1 MFTVPAAGATPGDP
15 AIAYSS
21 GDRPPFYVYWSPD
34 GRALSFLTTEID
46 GLALRLAPADA
57 SAPAA
62 VVRTGAPM
70 YWSWA
75 DPSRLLVHSGGEGLA
90 GFFGEVRPDGVST
103 EPTAIL
109 AGSFRVPAVSSDG
122 RFRAFATPGEA
133 TPAARSCSRRAIG
146 PRRIRSTCSARLPSD
161 SARARMSSRS
171 SRPPSR
177 APSSPCRSDRC
188 DSMDATSGD
197 VRTLLEG
204 RVIAFFWAPD
214 GKTVAALSAPEPG
227 DDNVAGVGRATLV
240 ASGSAQAAAT
250 GVKVRLSFLNVETG
264 AIRSRGT
271 FALSDNFVDQV
282 LPYFDQYALSHRV
295 WSPDSASI
303 ALPVVAEGTEQI
315 VVVQADG
322 SGARRVADGIE
333 GFWSP

>member
-1 MFTVPAAGATPGDP
+1 
-15 AIAYSS
+15 
-21 GDRPPFYVYWSPD
+21 
-34 GRALSFLTTEID
+34 
-46 GLALRLAPADA
+46 
-57 SAPAA
+57 
-62 VVRTGAPM
+62 
-70 YWSWA
+70 
-75 DPSRLLVHSGGEGLA
+75 
-90 GFFGEVRPDGVST
+90 
-103 EPTAIL
+103 
-109 AGSFRVPAVSSDG
+109 
-122 RFRAFATPGEA
+122 
-133 TPAARSCSRRAIG
+133 
-146 PRRIRSTCSARLPSD
+146 
-161 SARARMSSRS
+161 
-171 SRPPSR
+171 
-177 APSSPCRSDRC
+177 
-188 DSMDATSGD
+188 MDATSGD
-197 VRTLLEG
+197 VRTLLDG

-250 GVKVRLSFLNVETG
+250 GVKVRLTFLTVATG

-271 FALSDNFVDQV
+271 FALSENFVDQV

-303 ALPVVAEGTEQI
+303 ALPVVAEGTEQV

>member
-90 GFFGEVRPDGVST
+90 GFFGEVRPDGVAT

-133 TPAARSCSRRAIG
+133 TPEQIVLETRDRATSQALDVFGPAAVGFGQGSDELAFVAAAEPGSELRPAGRTAAPHGRDIGRRAHAARWQGHRLLLGTGRKDGRSPVGSGAGRRQRGRGGSRDARRERLRAG
-146 PRRIRSTCSARLPSD
+146 RR
-161 SARARMSSRS
+161 
-171 SRPPSR
+171 
-177 APSSPCRSDRC
+177 DR
-188 DSMDATSGD
+188 
-197 VRTLLEG
+197 REG
-204 RVIAFFWAPD
+204 
-214 GKTVAALSAPEPG
+214 
-227 DDNVAGVGRATLV
+227 ATLV
-240 ASGSAQAAAT
+240 PDGRDGGDPFAWD
-250 GVKVRLSFLNVETG
+250 VRPLRQL
-264 AIRSRGT
+264 RR
-271 FALSDNFVDQV
+271 QV

-303 ALPVVAEGTEQI
+303 ALPVVAEGTEQV

-322 SGARRVADGIE
+322 SGARRVADGVE